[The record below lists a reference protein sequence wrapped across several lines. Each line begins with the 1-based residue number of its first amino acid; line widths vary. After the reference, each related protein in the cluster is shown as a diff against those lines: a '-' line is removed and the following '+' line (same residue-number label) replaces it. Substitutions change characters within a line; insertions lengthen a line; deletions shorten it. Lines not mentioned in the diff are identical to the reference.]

1 MSKRILHI
9 GVGNFFRA
17 HMADYTQIEGTWSI
31 LGISLRSAA
40 TRDGLSKQS
49 YDYTLRI
56 QGDADKRITVLESV
70 LVAPENPLS
79 VITAVADAETH
90 IVSLTV
96 TEKGYTLTPDNRLDL
111 NNLEV
116 LEDLK
121 TNCPKTAIGFLA
133 YGLARRKTPLTVLC
147 CDNLSH
153 NGDIVSRAVH
163 DFAKAAELEIDWTKV
178 SFPNSMVDRITPATT
193 DDLRDSTGD
202 IMAVATEPFSEWVIE
217 DLFAGPRP
225 NWANVQ
231 FVKDVRP
238 HERRKLR
245 MLNGA
250 HSFLSYAG
258 ILAGYEFVHQAVG
271 DAQLRRQAHG
281 LMREAAQT
289 LVDVTEE
296 QTEAYA
302 LALLKRFEN
311 PDLKH
316 RLRQIAMDGSLKIP
330 YRWCDTLRALSSG
343 RKAAPNLKLALVRWT
358 EFCLAEV
365 AQKSVLQD
373 PQAKEINIA
382 VTSQNPYE
390 ALLKLVDI
398 EASVLDNV

>member
-1 MSKRILHI
+1 MSKCILHI

-17 HMADYTQIEGTWSI
+17 HIADYTQIEGTWSI
-31 LGISLRSAA
+31 LGVSLRSAA
-40 TRDGLSKQS
+40 IRDGLRTQN
-49 YDYTLRI
+49 YDYTLSV

-79 VITAVADAETH
+79 VITAVADPETH

-96 TEKGYTLTPDNRLDL
+96 TEKGYMLTPENRIDL
-111 NNLEV
+111 NNLGV

-121 TNCPKTAIGFLA
+121 TDQPKTAIGFLA
-133 YGLARRKTPLTVLC
+133 YGLERRKTPVTVLC

-153 NGDIVSRAVH
+153 NGDVLFRAVH
-163 DFAKAAELEIDWTKV
+163 DFAKAADLEIDWTKV

-193 DDLRDSTGD
+193 HDLTDATGD
-202 IMAVATEPFSEWVIE
+202 MMAVSTEPFSEWVIE
-217 DLFAGPRP
+217 DRFVGPRP
-225 NWANVQ
+225 NWANVH

-250 HSFLSYAG
+250 HSFLAYAG

-271 DAQLRRQAHG
+271 DAELRRQAHG

-289 LVDVTEE
+289 LVEVTEE
-296 QTEAYA
+296 ETEAYS
-302 LALLKRFEN
+302 LALLKRFQN

-330 YRWCDTLRALSSG
+330 YRWCDSLRALSAD
-343 RKAAPNLKLALVRWT
+343 RKVAPNLKLALVRWT
-358 EFCLAEV
+358 EFCRAEV
-365 AQKSVLQD
+365 AQQSVLQD
-373 PQAKEINIA
+373 PKADEITIA
-382 VTSQNPYE
+382 ATSQNPYE
-390 ALLKLVDI
+390 ALLKLVGI
-398 EASVLDNV
+398 EASVLDSV